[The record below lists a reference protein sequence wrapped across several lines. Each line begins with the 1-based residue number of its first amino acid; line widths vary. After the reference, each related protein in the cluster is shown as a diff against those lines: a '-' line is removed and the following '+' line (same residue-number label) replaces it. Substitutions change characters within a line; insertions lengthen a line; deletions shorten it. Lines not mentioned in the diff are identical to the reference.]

1 MIANLLNMQLAFDE
15 CNEKYFEGQLPIPMF
30 ELPHSFRT
38 CGFFHCDYEQGCF
51 SRKLYNFSISM
62 TDYFDFT
69 PKQFEDILIHE
80 MIHYNLTYFGLDKSC
95 SHGRKFK
102 QMAKLLNE
110 TYGLN
115 ITKTLDIS
123 QYKRR
128 EGTPTISYWLAQ
140 LI

>member
-1 MIANLLNMQLAFDE
+1 
-15 CNEKYFEGQLPIPMF
+15 
-30 ELPHSFRT
+30 
-38 CGFFHCDYEQGCF
+38 
-51 SRKLYNFSISM
+51 M

-128 EGTPTISYWLAQ
+128 EGTPTISYCLAQ
-140 LI
+140 LK